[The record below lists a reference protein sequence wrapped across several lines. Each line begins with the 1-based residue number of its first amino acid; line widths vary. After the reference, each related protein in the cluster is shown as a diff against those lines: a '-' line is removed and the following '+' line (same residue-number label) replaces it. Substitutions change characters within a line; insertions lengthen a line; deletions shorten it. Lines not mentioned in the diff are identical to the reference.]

1 MLSNQKNEIKSF
13 EKFFSRKKNSLVK
26 KNDLFNLQV
35 NLSKYRIII
44 ATIFLSSSFFI
55 FNSIIAEAQLNS
67 PSMINST
74 QLETLYNTANNFY
87 DNQKYDEAIQY
98 YDKVLAINP
107 SAVGA
112 LNSKG
117 LALDHLQRYDE
128 ALQSFDKALEID
140 PSSVN
145 ALNNKG
151 LALDHLQRYDEALS
165 YFDKALSINPSSVN
179 ALTNK
184 GLALDH
190 LQRYDEALQSFD
202 KALEIDPSN
211 PKALDGKASILSK
224 VKQEG

>member
-128 ALQSFDKALEID
+128 ALQSFDKAFEID
-140 PSSVN
+140 
-145 ALNNKG
+145 
-151 LALDHLQRYDEALS
+151 
-165 YFDKALSINPSSVN
+165 
-179 ALTNK
+179 T
-184 GLALDH
+184 
-190 LQRYDEALQSFD
+190 
-202 KALEIDPSN
+202 SN

>member
-74 QLETLYNTANNFY
+74 QVETLYNTANNFY

-145 ALNNKG
+145 AL
-151 LALDHLQRYDEALS
+151 
-165 YFDKALSINPSSVN
+165 
-179 ALTNK
+179 TNK

>member
-44 ATIFLSSSFFI
+44 ATILLSSSFFI

-128 ALQSFDKALEID
+128 ALQSFDKAFEID
-140 PSSVN
+140 
-145 ALNNKG
+145 
-151 LALDHLQRYDEALS
+151 
-165 YFDKALSINPSSVN
+165 
-179 ALTNK
+179 T
-184 GLALDH
+184 
-190 LQRYDEALQSFD
+190 
-202 KALEIDPSN
+202 SN

>member
-1 MLSNQKNEIKSF
+1 
-13 EKFFSRKKNSLVK
+13 
-26 KNDLFNLQV
+26 
-35 NLSKYRIII
+35 
-44 ATIFLSSSFFI
+44 
-55 FNSIIAEAQLNS
+55 
-67 PSMINST
+67 MINST

-128 ALQSFDKALEID
+128 ALQSFE
-140 PSSVN
+140 
-145 ALNNKG
+145 
-151 LALDHLQRYDEALS
+151 LD
-165 YFDKALSINPSSVN
+165 
-179 ALTNK
+179 T
-184 GLALDH
+184 
-190 LQRYDEALQSFD
+190 
-202 KALEIDPSN
+202 SN

>member
-107 SAVGA
+107 SAVDA
-112 LNSKG
+112 LN
-117 LALDHLQRYDE
+117 
-128 ALQSFDKALEID
+128 
-140 PSSVN
+140 
-145 ALNNKG
+145 
-151 LALDHLQRYDEALS
+151 
-165 YFDKALSINPSSVN
+165 
-179 ALTNK
+179 NK

-211 PKALDGKASILSK
+211 QKALDGKASILSK

>member
-1 MLSNQKNEIKSF
+1 
-13 EKFFSRKKNSLVK
+13 
-26 KNDLFNLQV
+26 
-35 NLSKYRIII
+35 
-44 ATIFLSSSFFI
+44 
-55 FNSIIAEAQLNS
+55 
-67 PSMINST
+67 MINST
-74 QLETLYNTANNFY
+74 QVETLYNTANNFY

-140 PSSVN
+140 PS
-145 ALNNKG
+145 
-151 LALDHLQRYDEALS
+151 
-165 YFDKALSINPSSVN
+165 
-179 ALTNK
+179 
-184 GLALDH
+184 
-190 LQRYDEALQSFD
+190 
-202 KALEIDPSN
+202 N

>member
-74 QLETLYNTANNFY
+74 QLETLYKTANNFY

-117 LALDHLQRYDE
+117 LALDHLQRYNE
-128 ALQSFDKALEID
+128 SL
-140 PSSVN
+140 P
-145 ALNNKG
+145 
-151 LALDHLQRYDEALS
+151 
-165 YFDKALSINPSSVN
+165 YFDKALSVNPSSVN

-211 PKALDGKASILSK
+211 PKALDGKASMLSK

>member
-128 ALQSFDKALEID
+128 AL
-140 PSSVN
+140 P
-145 ALNNKG
+145 
-151 LALDHLQRYDEALS
+151 

-179 ALTNK
+179 ALNNK

-211 PKALDGKASILSK
+211 QKALDGKASILSK

>member
-1 MLSNQKNEIKSF
+1 
-13 EKFFSRKKNSLVK
+13 
-26 KNDLFNLQV
+26 LFNLQV

-151 LALDHLQRYDEALS
+151 LALDHLQRYDEAL
-165 YFDKALSINPSSVN
+165 
-179 ALTNK
+179 
-184 GLALDH
+184 
-190 LQRYDEALQSFD
+190 QSFD

>member
-128 ALQSFDKALEID
+128 ALQSFDKAFAINS
-140 PSSVN
+140 SSVN
-145 ALNNKG
+145 ALN
-151 LALDHLQRYDEALS
+151 
-165 YFDKALSINPSSVN
+165 
-179 ALTNK
+179 NK

-202 KALEIDPSN
+202 KALEIEPSN
-211 PKALDGKASILSK
+211 TKALDGKASILSK

>member
-44 ATIFLSSSFFI
+44 ATLFLSSSFFI

-74 QLETLYNTANNFY
+74 QLEKLYNTANNFY

-128 ALQSFDKALEID
+128 ALQSFDKAL
-140 PSSVN
+140 
-145 ALNNKG
+145 
-151 LALDHLQRYDEALS
+151 Q
-165 YFDKALSINPSSVN
+165 
-179 ALTNK
+179 
-184 GLALDH
+184 
-190 LQRYDEALQSFD
+190 
-202 KALEIDPSN
+202 IDPSN